1 MTMLVTIQA
10 KTVTLKEKTSEITMK
25 TFVNKGLDTGVKYI
39 IQMCEE
45 NDFDDLSLM
54 MMSFF
59 NFINDIPFNAY

>member
-25 TFVNKGLDTGVKYI
+25 TFVNKGLATGVKYI